1 MLYFLNDKKDCTA
14 CTACMNVCPIAC
26 VSMIQDEEGFEYPVA
41 DDSCIH
47 CKKCEQV
54 CPIKNNKT
62 ESKIEINQYAAAA
75 VTQNKKLWE
84 ASTSGGAFTE
94 ICNAF
99 GDNETVIF
107 GAKFDGLKVVH
118 DYVVGVDNTY
128 VFRKSKYVQSSLSS
142 NFNKAKELLEIGN
155 RVIFSGT
162 PCQIAGLK
170 SFLNKEYDNLLCIDL
185 ICHGVGSPKV
195 FLDTIQYTAAKYG
208 AEVRE
213 YSFRNK
219 SFKLGN
225 LKDNLSV
232 YKLNNGK
239 SKFIERDEY
248 SQLFYSQLCL
258 RPSCGSNCK
267 FRSSNRL
274 GDITIADFKNKSGIF
289 PKLKDYK
296 NYSTIIVNSEK
307 GDIVFNELHNK
318 MSILS
323 CEIEDIKKYNPLF
336 YKHTKDNPRRDEFF
350 EDYLNGL
357 EIDLLI
363 NKYSS
368 NQKQRNKQLIKD
380 LIPYRFK
387 VWYRNLHN

>member
-1 MLYFLNDKKDCTA
+1 MYFLKDKKDCTA
-14 CTACMNVCPIAC
+14 CTACMNVCPVDCI
-26 VSMIQDEEGFEYPVA
+26 SMIQDEEGFEYPVA
-41 DDSCIH
+41 DERCIH
-47 CKKCEQV
+47 CKKCERV
-54 CPIKNNKT
+54 CPIKNNKI

-75 VTQNKKLWE
+75 VTHNKKLWE

-99 GDNETVIF
+99 GDNETVVF
-107 GAKFDGLKVVH
+107 GAKFNSLKVVH
-118 DYVVGVDNTY
+118 DYVVGVDNIH
-128 VFRKSKYVQSSLSS
+128 VFRKSKYVQSSLSC
-142 NFNKAKELLEIGN
+142 NFNKAKEFLETGN

-195 FLDTIQYTAAKYG
+195 FQSVIELYEEKYG
-208 AEVRE
+208 RKIVE
-213 YSFRNK
+213 YSFRNRRI
-219 SFKLGN
+219 KLGN
-225 LKDNLSV
+225 VKIYVSKHRLDNNKTYYVEKDIYNQFFL
-232 YKLNNGK
+232 
-239 SKFIERDEY
+239 
-248 SQLFYSQLCL
+248 SQLCL

-267 FRSSNRL
+267 FRSPNRL
-274 GDITIADFKNKSGIF
+274 GDITIADFKNKNGVF

-296 NYSTIIVNSEK
+296 NYSTIVVNSEK
-307 GDIVFNELHNK
+307 GDTVFNELQNK
-318 MSILS
+318 MNILS

-336 YKHTKDNPRRDEFF
+336 YKYTNDNPRRDEFF
-350 EDYLNGL
+350 KDYSNGL
-357 EIDLLI
+357 KIGLLI

-368 NQKQRNKQLIKD
+368 NQKPSNKQLIKD